1 MAEAAATEYM
11 LTEPLTWEQ
20 ICERFPD
27 QWVVLVEI
35 NRAVQGED
43 DRGEIRTAR
52 VAGAGKTR
60 RAPIE
65 QARAFER
72 GYTGI
77 GHFYTGE
84 IGRSIAHLLW

>member
-1 MAEAAATEYM
+1 MAEVAATELM

-20 ICERFPD
+20 ISERYPD

-35 NRAVQGED
+35 EHEGEEHVG
-43 DRGEIRTAR
+43 RIRTSR

-60 RAPIE
+60 RAPID
-65 QARAFER
+65 QARPFER
-72 GYTGI
+72 GYTGF

-84 IGRSIAHLLW
+84 IGRSIAHLLR

>member
-1 MAEAAATEYM
+1 MAEAAGTEYM

-27 QWVVLVEI
+27 QWVVIVEI
-35 NRAVQGED
+35 EHEGEEYEG
-43 DRGEIRTAR
+43 RIRTAR

-65 QARAFER
+65 QARVFER
-72 GYTGI
+72 GYTGC

-84 IGRSIAHLLW
+84 IGRSIAHLLR